1 MNFSL
6 KECDFDHWQ
15 GNCSERII
23 LVNVQLCLVLEVEP
37 TRILLVEDDPLN
49 VEMFQLALNNY
60 NERESNCYKQFVLI
74 PVAVT

>member
-1 MNFSL
+1 MSL
-6 KECDFDHWQ
+6 TKCDFDHWQ

-23 LVNVQLCLVLEVEP
+23 LVNVQLCLVLEVEQ
-37 TRILLVEDDPLN
+37 TRILLVEEEPLN
-49 VEMFQLALNNY
+49 VEMLQLALNNY